1 MSDNPVGWGEG
12 RTPTW
17 PVDDLVRRCH
27 ALYTGSGEALDW
39 VAEVRRHSPRL
50 DRESDSLTDK
60 LRRTRNLATRL
71 GRAAGRS
78 VSVGFFGL
86 SQAGKSYLISAMA
99 AGEGGELETELE
111 GRRLNF
117 IQHVNPPGHG
127 KEATG
132 LVTRFTRRPSHQG
145 GAAPPGYPLE
155 LSLFAEVDLAKVL
168 GNAFF
173 NDFDREQVEWDLSP
187 AHLRRHLAGLEARRT
202 RQPTGGVSADNVVEL
217 LEYFEQRF
225 PKTTA
230 QLKADYWPSAI
241 ALAPYL
247 EPADR
252 AALFSVLW
260 GEIRELTETYLTL
273 RQGLAAVGFA
283 DAAYGPVAALVRTD
297 AAGALSQSDS
307 IMNVDILERLGRDA
321 ADTLLI
327 VPRRDGALL
336 PPVALPRSLL
346 AALTT
351 ELRFVLADPP
361 RTGLLEQVDL
371 LDFPGYRGRL
381 AVADLGE
388 VRKQLKDDQVDPVAQ
403 LVLRG
408 KVAYLFERY
417 TDDQEMN
424 VLVLCA
430 PSHKQSD
437 VKDLGPVLETWVHS
451 TQGADPQTRARR
463 AAGLIW
469 AITMFDFRL
478 NPVPGETEDLMR
490 KGWEGM
496 MKLALL
502 ERFGAYNWLH
512 EWAPG
517 RPFDNLFLV
526 RKPRM
531 AAAVIE
537 TDAAGERG
545 ILANQQGRLEQLR
558 RTFCAEPTVRK
569 HLREPETAWDAM
581 LRFNDGGIARVAE
594 YLGGVAL
601 AETKFTRI
609 REQVEAVVEELTRHR
624 FGTYYR
630 AEGAAEVDSK
640 RHLAERV
647 IAALRQRPN
656 RFADLLRAL
665 QPPREALRALYLRAD
680 EAADGAGQLRPA
692 AAVSPAPPPA
702 DGGLIDLGS
711 LLAGAPAAPD
721 EQTSPVADPSGSF
734 SPPRHEDT
742 KKDDLSSL
750 CLSALVVDRT
760 ANRGATRFVRAVL
773 RYWVGHLKS
782 LPEDPHWPS
791 YLGIDKNCLEDLIG
805 ELITAADRLGLE
817 RSLLDLLESAESQAA
832 ATRSRLAERQV
843 YVTGARIARFVDYL
857 GCDDL
862 PYDERPRSLADAKRP
877 VFAPPVPIAP
887 GAMPVL
893 GPTPVNF
900 SALFIVDWFESF
912 RSLAIAN
919 AGHAAGRDISPE
931 ENARLGAVLDH
942 IAGKVPATDDH

>member
-1 MSDNPVGWGEG
+1 MSDPIQVVSDQWSAGSGQWAAAADH
-12 RTPTW
+12 RPLTPDHW
-17 PVDDLVRRCH
+17 HDLVPRCR

-39 VAEVRRHSPRL
+39 LAEVRRYSPRL

-60 LRRTRNLATRL
+60 LRRVRNLATRL

-132 LVTRFTRRPSHQG
+132 LVTRFTRRPSIQG

-155 LSLFAEVDLAKVL
+155 LSLFSEVDLAKVL

-187 AHLRRHLAGLEARRT
+187 AHLRRHLAGLESRRT
-202 RQPTGGVSADNVVEL
+202 RAPTGGVNEDNVVEL

-230 QLKADYWPSAI
+230 QLRADYWPSAI

-247 EPADR
+247 GPADR

-260 GEIRELTETYLTL
+260 GEVRELTETYLTL
-273 RQGLAAVGFA
+273 RQGLASVGFA
-283 DAAYGPVAALVRTD
+283 DTAFAPVSALVRTD
-297 AAGALSQSDS
+297 AAGELSQSDS

-321 ADTLLI
+321 ADTLQI
-327 VPRRDGALL
+327 VPRRDGELL

-381 AVADLGE
+381 AVADIGE
-388 VRKQLKDDQVDPVAQ
+388 VRKQLQDDQVDPVAQ

-502 ERFGAYNWLH
+502 ERFGAYHWLH

-537 TDAAGERG
+537 TDAAGERA
-545 ILANQQGRLEQLR
+545 IIPSQQGRLELLR
-558 RTFCAEPTVRK
+558 RTFCEEPTVRK
-569 HLREPETAWDAM
+569 HLQDPETAWDAM

-594 YLGGVAL
+594 YLSGVAL
-601 AETKFTRI
+601 PETKLTRI
-609 REQVEAVVEELTRHR
+609 REQLEAVVADLTRHR
-624 FGTYYR
+624 FGPYYR
-630 AEGAAEVDSK
+630 AEGAAEVEGK
-640 RHLAERV
+640 RQLAERV
-647 IAALRQRPN
+647 IGALRQRPN
-656 RFADLLRAL
+656 RFADLLRVL
-665 QPPREALRALYLRAD
+665 QPPREGLRALYLRAD
-680 EAADGAGQLRPA
+680 EGSELAGEA
-692 AAVSPAPPPA
+692 VAVSAAPTVGPVRTTAVPP

-711 LLAGAPAAPD
+711 LFAAAPTVMEKAAQD
-721 EQTSPVADPSGSF
+721 QDVGWGE
-734 SPPRHEDT
+734 E
-742 KKDDLSSL
+742 
-750 CLSALVVDRT
+750 RT
-760 ANRGATRFVRAVL
+760 PTIANRGAARFVRAVQ
-773 RYWVGHLKS
+773 RYWIGHLKA
-782 LPEDPHWPS
+782 LPEDLNWPQ
-791 YLGIDKNCLEDLIG
+791 YLGIDKNVLEDLIG

-832 ATRSRLAERQV
+832 ATRARLAERQV
-843 YVTGARIARFVDYL
+843 YVTAARIARFVDYL

-862 PYDERPRSLADAKRP
+862 PVDERPRSLADARRP
-877 VFAPPVPIAP
+877 VFAPPAPIAP
-887 GAMPVL
+887 GAMPAL
-893 GPTPVNF
+893 GPVPVNF
-900 SALFIVDWFESF
+900 PALFIVDWFEAF
-912 RSLAIAN
+912 RVLTIAN

-931 ENARLGAVLDH
+931 QNARLGEVLAH
-942 IAGKVPATDDH
+942 IAGY